1 MKNHLSF
8 QSYENFL
15 KEVIFNLKEKE
26 LIEQE
31 KMSKKSENYRGIY
44 KDMVEVLGHDITLKV
59 YENYKGQQI
68 TFPMRLYSDK
78 YIIDYLNKNYDG
90 KNLKQISRKL
100 GYTCNWL
107 QKVINKNGIN
117 KSVRGE
123 KK

>member
-1 MKNHLSF
+1 MWKK
-8 QSYENFL
+8 
-15 KEVIFNLKEKE
+15 KEMMEKE
-26 LIEQE
+26 Y
-31 KMSKKSENYRGIY
+31 MSKKSENYRGIY
-44 KDMVEVLGHDITLKV
+44 KDMVEVLGHDITQKV